1 MCVVESLWEWLLE
14 IVYMGLTKMGRLIL
28 ILGITILWVGFL
40 YWVKGGKISDQ
51 NHSLLSMLCE
61 CLCSV
66 ASCLNLLPQR
76 LSLSKRT
83 EPRNCEKKKYFL
95 KFHLLN
101 ILSQQPTKYTFQN
114 CQKILNSFTMKN
126 NKWYLTGK

>member
-1 MCVVESLWEWLLE
+1 MVESLWEWLLE

-28 ILGITILWVGFL
+28 ILDITIFWVGFL
-40 YWVKGGKISDQ
+40 YWVKGGKKVTKIIHFSLCFVNVCAVWPAVSVSCCQDFPCQ
-51 NHSLLSMLCE
+51 NG
-61 CLCSV
+61 
-66 ASCLNLLPQR
+66 LNPGTVR
-76 LSLSKRT
+76 
-83 EPRNCEKKKYFL
+83 KKYFL

-126 NKWYLTGK
+126 NKWYLIGK